1 MSTTGHPLD
10 DPVLVSLT
18 GPHAHLAQR
27 HGAAVRYRPDVASF
41 VAVPADAGE
50 RAWADLAALLG
61 PGGLADLFSST
72 AQPPPDWAP
81 VFAVDGLQL
90 VAPASIGPAATDPE
104 VVELGPGDL
113 PEVLALVGET
123 RPGPF
128 WPRTVEMGTY
138 LGLRDGDRL
147 VAMAGE
153 RLHPPGW
160 TEISA
165 VCTAPSARGRG
176 LAGRLVRALTAR
188 IAARDEGAFLHVVAS
203 NTGALDLYERLGFVV
218 RREVVF
224 RGFTV
229 P

>member
-1 MSTTGHPLD
+1 MTAHPLD
-10 DPVLVSLT
+10 DPVGASLA
-18 GPHAHLAQR
+18 GAHAHLAQR
-27 HGAAVRYRPDVASF
+27 HGAAARYRPDVASF
-41 VAVPADAGE
+41 VALPQDAGE
-50 RAWADLAALLG
+50 REWADLAALLG
-61 PGGLADLFSST
+61 PGGLADLFSSPAT
-72 AQPPPDWAP
+72 PPADWAP
-81 VFAVDGLQL
+81 VFSVEGLQL
-90 VAPASIGPAATDPE
+90 VAPAYDGPAAPDPE
-104 VVELGPGDL
+104 VVELGPDDL
-113 PEVLALVGET
+113 PEVLALVEET

-138 LGLRDGDRL
+138 LGIRDGGRL

-160 TEISA
+160 TEVSA

-176 LAGRLVRALTAR
+176 LAARLVRALAAR
-188 IAARDEGAFLHVVAS
+188 IDARGEGAFLHVVAG